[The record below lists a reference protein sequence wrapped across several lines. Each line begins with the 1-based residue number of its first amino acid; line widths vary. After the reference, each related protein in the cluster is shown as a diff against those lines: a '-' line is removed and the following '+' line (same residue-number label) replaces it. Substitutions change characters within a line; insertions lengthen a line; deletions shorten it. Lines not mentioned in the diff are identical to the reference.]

1 MVIKPVTRNPNWTR
15 EELILATEFYRHH
28 APHIPGKNSNPLI
41 KLSNEILA
49 AAAMQGLV
57 GVETF
62 RNPNGVYMKLMEI
75 RKYDPAYSGVGL
87 GHGKSRNIETEVWDL
102 RPDQLEGETIQIRAR
117 IANFLAEGGAPEDAR
132 GITVTSEVLKDLLQS
147 DDPVENTLAHTLVY
161 WQEGKRRSGRA
172 ASLGYEP
179 REIRQHGAVS
189 VIEKRVLDQ
198 SSGFEEVPPEQ
209 TYEHIVLSF
218 PDRFSK
224 EAQAV
229 AHKRIEELSIAQPTV
244 DREELAKK
252 VKAVMVRPEMLV
264 TKPAGQKQPVAQI
277 VAVTQYMRDPR
288 VVAYVLRRAD
298 GVCEAC
304 ECPAPFIRVDGSPY
318 LEAHHILP
326 LSEGGPDTV
335 ENCAALCPNCHRAM
349 HSAED
354 KAERVAKLAPRQ

>member
-1 MVIKPVTRNPNWTR
+1 MAIKPVTRNPNWTR
-15 EELILATEFYRHH
+15 EELVLGTEFYRHH
-28 APHIPGKNSNPLI
+28 APRIPGKTSAALI
-41 KLSNEILA
+41 HLSNEILA

-87 GHGKSRNIETEVWDL
+87 GHGKSRDIETEVWDL
-102 RPDQLEGETIQIRAR
+102 RPDQLEGEAIHIRAQ
-117 IANFLAEGGAPEDAR
+117 IAKFLAEGGSPEEAR
-132 GITVTSEVLKDLLQS
+132 GITVTSQVLRELLES
-147 DDPVENTLAHTLVY
+147 DDPVENILAHTLVH
-161 WQEGKRRSGRA
+161 WQEGKRSSGRA

-179 REIRQHGAVS
+179 REIRHHGAVS

-224 EAQAV
+224 KAQAV
-229 AHKRIEELSIAQPTV
+229 AHKRIEELSIAQPTT
-244 DREELAKK
+244 DREELAEK
-252 VKAVMVRPEMLV
+252 VKAIMTRPKML
-264 TKPAGQKQPVAQI
+264 TTRPAGQKQPATQTVS
-277 VAVTQYMRDPR
+277 VTQYLRDPR
-288 VVAYVLRRAD
+288 VVAYVLHRAE

-304 ECPAPFIRVDGSPY
+304 ESPAPFTRVDSSPY

-326 LSEGGPDTV
+326 LAEGGPDTV

-349 HSAED
+349 HSAAD
-354 KAERVAKLAPRQ
+354 KAERAAKLAHR